1 MASYHEVASD
11 AQQSLSASEEAY
23 QRARH
28 VLEAGLEALGG
39 LKAIAAITNFTIVE
53 DGTYY
58 EIDESPSPDPPTTTT
73 SQREETTVIDF
84 AAGRLLHNIKHIWL
98 NYTWRP
104 RIVIDGSRGFR
115 VDMWSKVAW
124 SIDAL
129 SLQHYPQLIQKLPHF
144 FLLDVLNE
152 RAASLRWLGN
162 VDYQGQQHEV
172 ITYINRDAQQVA
184 LYFNQQTN
192 LLTKYDFLYTDCRV
206 GDSKQEFIFPAYQ
219 RVGDLQVPTG
229 LVGWFANE
237 LAYDIR
243 YEVTINGD
251 LAESLFTVPE
261 GIEMLAPSSQPMP
274 TTITKIADDVY
285 MIPAVGNYNIVLALA
300 FDDYIVVVEAPETRT
315 HSGASEKVI
324 ATVKATFPDK
334 PIKYLV
340 ITHHHLDHGCGL
352 RPYIAE
358 GITIVTT
365 PANQQF
371 VERLA
376 GAPFLR
382 KPDALARNP
391 RQPIFE
397 LITDKKHVIRDDRH
411 VLELYDIGPYWHAN
425 EELIVYLPQAKLLYE
440 GDLFTSGFGDS
451 LPTAQENGLLLA
463 EKIEQLGL
471 DVETIVGVHGRPR
484 PIEALSKSIARRA

>member
-11 AQQSLSASEEAY
+11 IQQSLSASEQSY

-28 VLEAGLEALGG
+28 VLETGLEALGG

-73 SQREETTVIDF
+73 SQREETTIIDF

-129 SLQHYPQLIQKLPHF
+129 SLQQYPQLIQKLPHF
-144 FLLDVLNE
+144 LLLDVLNE
-152 RAASLRWLGN
+152 RAASLRWLGD
-162 VDYQGQQHEV
+162 VDYQGQQHEA
-172 ITYINRDAQQVA
+172 ITYINRDGQQVA
-184 LYFNQQTN
+184 LYFNQQTH
-192 LLTKYDFLYTDCRV
+192 LLTKYEFLYTDCRV
-206 GDSKQEFIFPAYQ
+206 GDSKQELIFPAYQ
-219 RVGDLQVPTG
+219 SVGDLQVPTG

-243 YEVTINGD
+243 YERVEINGD
-251 LAESLFTVPE
+251 IADSLFTVPE
-261 GIEMLAPSSQPMP
+261 GIELLAPSSQPMP
-274 TTITKIADDVY
+274 STITKIADDVY
-285 MIPAVGNYNIVLALA
+285 MIPGVGNYNIVLALA
-300 FDDYIVVVEAPETRT
+300 FDDYIVVVEAPETRA

-324 ATVKATFPDK
+324 ATVKATFPGN
-334 PIKYLV
+334 
-340 ITHHHLDHGCGL
+340 GCGL

-358 GITIVTT
+358 GTTIVTT

-391 RQPIFE
+391 RQPIIE
-397 LITDKKHVIRDDRH
+397 LIRNKKHVIRDDRH

-484 PIEALSKSIARRA
+484 PIEALRKSIERRA